1 MAAEVAVTTNLD
13 KTKRFHGR
21 VVQGKTIVKLK
32 DILTIYNRYKAEL
45 CIDTILD
52 SKLYTFLM
60 DLDLI
65 PEENWWSKLD
75 TVLNSAGSATREM
88 IKRED
93 VDTEEN
99 KEFAESYHQLTMM
112 QNSFEA
118 WKTALAMGKRK
129 VAAQPLLAFSL
140 LRWIRNSSLPIQIMF
155 DSRRKILKTYGLPPR
170 ISDRLDIPSDEGLK
184 MASKAMGA
192 MHAWLLRKL
201 FLAWYEHTQRVL
213 MLRLKWVRR
222 RRNVIFTVWKEFTI
236 TEQYHRRTLKE
247 WGGRWEIPFK
257 RFMLQKLKFRVKE
270 YKLQL
275 VLHAKKANE
284 RRILMTAFIIWYDQ
298 WELKRR
304 LARFISRWKN
314 MGLLKTFDRWVAYTD
329 EQKEYK
335 MKINKSMRR
344 LKNATLTNAFDGWYS
359 VTYAQKEENRKLKKV
374 TAWFVQGSMAK
385 AFNSWA
391 SNVHKLIQ
399 ERKVVNRFIY
409 NMKTRNARK
418 AFNTWYDTIHKWKYN
433 RLVIEKHRRYR
444 DEVSLEKH
452 FYLWYTEI
460 KHERIIKRHLRQSN
474 WNKAI
479 CIFDE
484 WKMET
489 KELKLLYRK
498 LERERRYTTKFR
510 VFQTLAGAYNK
521 MESKKISIKVGSK
534 T

>member
-1 MAAEVAVTTNLD
+1 
-13 KTKRFHGR
+13 
-21 VVQGKTIVKLK
+21 
-32 DILTIYNRYKAEL
+32 
-45 CIDTILD
+45 
-52 SKLYTFLM
+52 
-60 DLDLI
+60 
-65 PEENWWSKLD
+65 
-75 TVLNSAGSATREM
+75 M
-88 IKRED
+88 I
-93 VDTEEN
+93 
-99 KEFAESYHQLTMM
+99 

-236 TEQYHRRTLKE
+236 TQQYHRRTLKE

-257 RFMLQKLKFRVKE
+257 RFMLQKLKFRVKDH
-270 YKLQL
+270 KLQL

-359 VTYAQKEENRKLKKV
+359 VTYAQKEEHRKLKKV

-484 WKMET
+484 WKMEN

-510 VFQTLAGAYNK
+510 VFRHWRVRTIKWKARKYLLKLGAKHKRQQDIYRTLNVWNRFAKKKSIFKKQN
-521 MESKKISIKVGSK
+521 MEAKKFLKRLHRRRSSRGS
-534 T
+534 